1 MTDYRCNERTVAALL
16 AEAFP
21 EEPVPHKEA
30 LVPAEYLNLAEAK
43 RWLLDDLGYTE
54 VLSTLGGRSWRQI
67 TADEVCR
74 YVLALELLPRSA
86 FAYYVPAWCLWSA
99 RDQQVRECV
108 VDTVVALLEYA
119 PASLWSDVQRQAICE
134 WLFLV
139 DKWNREGWQLCLL
152 GQAVERAIKRLRSA

>member
-1 MTDYRCNERTVAALL
+1 MMEYSFSESVVAVLL

-21 EEPVPHKEA
+21 EEPVPQKEA
-30 LVPAEYLNLAEAK
+30 LVPAEYLDLAEAK
-43 RWLLDDLGYTE
+43 RWLLDGLGYTE

-67 TADEVCR
+67 TANEVCHHVR
-74 YVLALELLPRSA
+74 ALERLSDSA
-86 FAYYVPAWCLWSA
+86 FSYYVPAWCLWSA

-119 PASLWSDVQRQAICE
+119 PASLWNDVQRQAICA

-152 GQAVERAIKRLRSA
+152 GQAVERAIKRLRAP